1 MKAMILAAGYGER
14 MGSLTTRTPK
24 VLLKIGDQALID
36 FHLQK
41 LVNIGV
47 SEIVV
52 NTHHMAEQVQQ
63 YLGDGSQYGLQIT
76 TIFESELL
84 GTGGAVY
91 NALPLL
97 GDQPFIIV
105 SGDMW
110 TDYDYAKLPQQLNTL
125 AHIVLVDNPPYHMQG
140 DFQFKE
146 DKGYVLPI
154 GQDNLTYA
162 NFGVYRAEL
171 FSAIGAGTYGI
182 SAALDPAIA
191 VSKVSGEHYTGA
203 WENVNTPQQL
213 QNVRKQYEI

>member
-14 MGSLTTRTPK
+14 MGSLTKQTSK

-47 SEIVV
+47 SEVIV

-63 YLGDGSQYGLQIT
+63 YLGDGARYGLPIT

-97 GDQPFIIV
+97 GEQPFIII

-110 TDYDYAKLPQQLNTL
+110 TDYDYAKLPQQFNTF

-140 DFQFKE
+140 DFQFKKDE
-146 DKGYVLPI
+146 GYVLPI

-171 FSAIGAGTYGI
+171 FAAIGAGTYGL
-182 SAALDPAIA
+182 STVLGPAIA
-191 VSKVSGEHYTGA
+191 ASKVSGEHYTGA
-203 WENVNTPQQL
+203 WKNVNTPQQL
-213 QNVRKQYEI
+213 QNLRKQYEI